1 MKVFHALRA
10 LARTAPRWAV
20 PALVIAAPGIAAA
33 DDVGHWYLTPQIGG
47 ISVDNDRPVEDKDWL
62 YGLAVGKVV
71 NKGLNVEFNLNGS
84 QIGGGP
90 GRNDLSLYGGSID
103 LLGVMNRGGVVQ
115 PFVSAG
121 LGIAQNDRSPSDGGD
136 ATDFMSQVGA
146 GMFIK
151 AWQSSDG
158 SRTFSLRP
166 ELKVRW
172 DEAGADG
179 NLRDYLGLLGFQF
192 SFGSPPPPKPVET
205 PPPAPEP
212 APPPPPPPPPP
223 PGDQDKDGVLDNVDK
238 CPDTPAGVAVDAYG
252 CTRKGSITLEGVTFE
267 LNSARLKPESRTVLD
282 TVATDLKKYPRLK
295 IELQGH
301 TDSSGSDAYNL
312 KLSQQRAD
320 SVRTYLVDQGVPETR
335 LVARGYGETQPIED
349 NKTEAG
355 RSLNRRV
362 VMFVVD
368 NPGDVQVQG
377 EGKVEER

>member
-10 LARTAPRWAV
+10 LARPALRWSV

-47 ISVDNDRPVEDKDWL
+47 ISVDNDRPLQDKDWL

-71 NKGLNVEFNLNGS
+71 NRGLNVELNLNGS

-90 GRNDLSLYGGSID
+90 ARSDLSLYGGSID
-103 LLGVMNRGGVVQ
+103 LLGVLNRGGVVQ
-115 PFVSAG
+115 PFLSAG
-121 LGIAQNDRSPSDGGD
+121 LGVAQNDRPKSDGGD
-136 ATDFMSQVGA
+136 ATDFMSQVGV

-151 AWQSSDG
+151 AWESSDG

-166 ELKVRW
+166 ELKARW
-172 DEAGADG
+172 DDAGADG
-179 NLRDYLGLLGFQF
+179 HFRDYLGLLGFQY
-192 SFGSPPPPKPVET
+192 SFGAPAPKPVE
-205 PPPAPEP
+205 A
-212 APPPPPPPPPP
+212 APPPPPPPPPAPPPPPP

-267 LNSARLKPESRTVLD
+267 YNSATLKPESRSALD
-282 TVATDLKKYPRLK
+282 NVAADLKKYPRLK

-301 TDSSGSDAYNL
+301 TDSAGPDAYNL

-320 SVRTYLVDQGVPETR
+320 SVRTYLLDQGVPASQLT
-335 LVARGYGETQPIED
+335 AKGYGESQPIAD
-349 NKTEAG
+349 NKTDEG
-355 RSLNRRV
+355 RALNRRV
-362 VMFVVD
+362 VMSVLD
-368 NPGDVQVQG
+368 NPGDVEVQG
-377 EGKVEER
+377 EGKVER